1 MAGDITMKKRI
12 AIGVALAVG
21 TFTVVTT
28 TRANTF
34 TVTNV
39 NDTGTG
45 SFRQAI
51 IDANAHIGLDTIAF
65 NIPGTGLHTIIP
77 ATVWPTITDP
87 VIIDGY
93 TQPGSSPNTLATGD
107 NSVHRIELNGNGAAF
122 PALTLTAGNS
132 TLRGL
137 VMNRFNGNGPA
148 NALNI
153 QTGGNNRVVGC
164 FFGISADGTTAQN
177 NSRLGIDIES
187 SPNNTIGGTN
197 PGDRNV
203 ISGSAS
209 ATSIQINGPASSG
222 TLIQGNYIGTNA
234 PGTAAITGSVIG
246 IQIGNNGAGTGSSNN
261 TIGGTTAAARNVIS
275 GNVSVGIKVF
285 DDTITGTLIQGNYIG
300 TNAAGTAA
308 IPNGDGVFLLRSY
321 SVLVGGTTAG
331 AGNVISGNTGTGVN
345 FANGGG
351 VGGKGNTIQGN
362 RIGTNTAGTAAI
374 GNDTGIA
381 IADAQNN
388 LIGGTVAGAGNV
400 ISGNK
405 SFGIFLAGGGAP
417 DADANLIQGNFIGTN
432 AAGTAKLGNG
442 LIGILVS
449 GQGSVITGVNT
460 IGGTT
465 AAARNIISGNGQ
477 YGLQIIG
484 GSHLRIQGN
493 FIGTDVNG
501 TGALGNSLYAIYMS
515 HSLDNQIGGTT
526 PGSGNVIA
534 FNGSP
539 GTAAGGVSVLYDGT
553 GNSIL
558 GNSIFSN
565 VGLGINLGANDTVE
579 ANDVGDADTG
589 PNNLQNY
596 PVLTTVSNGGGQT
609 NIVGTLNSEANKTY
623 RLEFFS
629 NSSVDPTGYG
639 EGQTF
644 LTAINVNTN
653 TSGDASFNFNV
664 PQLAPGQH
672 VTATATDP
680 AGNTSEFSG
689 ANGQL
694 TNISTRLNVLT
705 GDKVL
710 IGGFIINGT
719 DPKSILVRGLGPTLQ
734 SFGVSNYVHDPT
746 LSLTALNGTN
756 IATNDNWQDS
766 QAAAISATGLAPP
779 SDAES
784 AILQTLVPGKYTA
797 ILAGKNN
804 TTGVGLVEVYDRSPN
819 SNSALAN
826 ISTRGFV
833 DIGSSVMI
841 GGFITDNGIRKLI
854 IRALGPTLAQFG
866 VTNVLQNPMVS
877 VHDANGTEI
886 ASNDDWQSSQQAEIQ
901 ASGFA
906 PPNPKESAVV
916 ITRPT
921 GNTTAI
927 VSGVGNTTGNALVE
941 VYILP
946 QN

>member
-1 MAGDITMKKRI
+1 MKTRF
-12 AIGVALAVG
+12 AIGLVLGA
-21 TFTVVTT
+21 FTVVTT

-39 NDTGTG
+39 NDSGAG

-51 IDANAHIGLDTIAF
+51 IGANGHVGLDTIDF
-65 NIPGTGLHTIIP
+65 NISGTGLHTIIP

-122 PALTLTAGNS
+122 AALTVTAGNS

-137 VMNRFNGNGPA
+137 VINRFNGNGPA

-153 QTGGNNRVVGC
+153 QTGGNNTVVGC

-177 NSRLGIDIES
+177 NSREGIVIVD
-187 SPNNTIGGTN
+187 SPNNTIGGTD

-203 ISGSAS
+203 ISGNAS
-209 ATSIQINGPASSG
+209 ATSIQINGSASSG

-234 PGTAAITGSVIG
+234 AGTTAISGSVIG
-246 IQIGNNGAGTGSSNN
+246 IEIGTNGAGTGSSNN

-275 GNVSVGIKVF
+275 GNASVAIKVF
-285 DDTITGTLIQGNYIG
+285 DDTVTGNLIQGNYIG

-321 SVLVGGTTAG
+321 NVLVGGTAAG
-331 AGNVISGNTGTGVN
+331 AGNLISGNSGTGVN

-351 VGGKGNTIQGN
+351 QGGKGNTIQGN
-362 RIGTNTAGTAAI
+362 RIGTNAAGTAALPN
-374 GNDTGIA
+374 GTGIS
-381 IADAQNN
+381 ITEAQNN
-388 LIGGTVAGAGNV
+388 LIGGTVVGARNV
-400 ISGNK
+400 ISGNQGN
-405 SFGIFLAGGGAP
+405 GIVLASGGAP
-417 DADANLIQGNFIGTN
+417 DADANLVEGNYIGTN
-432 AAGTAKLGNG
+432 AAGSAKLGNG
-442 LIGILVS
+442 GHGIVIA
-449 GQGSVITGVNT
+449 GQFGFIINGVNT
-460 IGGTT
+460 VGGTT
-465 AAARNIISGNGQ
+465 ASARNIISGNGGNGIEIVSARHVQ
-477 YGLQIIG
+477 V
-484 GSHLRIQGN
+484 QGN
-493 FIGTDVNG
+493 YIGTDSSG
-501 TGALGNSLYAIYMS
+501 TMNLGNTTEGIYIS
-515 HSLDNQIGGTT
+515 VADDNDIGGTAA
-526 PGSGNVIA
+526 GSGNIIA
-534 FNGSP
+534 FNGAP
-539 GTAAGGVSVLYDGT
+539 GNFFAGVSINSST
-553 GNSIL
+553 GDSIL

-565 VGLGINLGANDTVE
+565 TGLGINLGANNTVE
-579 ANDVGDADTG
+579 PNDLGDADTG
-589 PNNLQNY
+589 ANTLQNY
-596 PVLTTVSNGGGQT
+596 PVLTSVTNGGGQT
-609 NIVGTLNSEANKTY
+609 NIVGTLNSVANKTY
-623 RLEFFS
+623 RLEFFA
-629 NSSVDPTGYG
+629 NNSVDPTGYG

-644 LTAINVNTN
+644 LTAMDVSTN
-653 TSGDASFNFNV
+653 GGGDASFNFNV
-664 PQLAPGQH
+664 AQLAPGQH

-719 DPKSILVRGLGPTLQ
+719 DPKSILARGLGPTLQ
-734 SFGVSNYVHDPT
+734 GFGIANFLADPI

-756 IATNDNWQDS
+756 IATNDNWHDS
-766 QAAAISATGLAPP
+766 QAAAITATGLAPP
-779 SDAES
+779 FDVES
-784 AILQTLVPGKYTA
+784 AILQTLAPGKYTA
-797 ILAGKNN
+797 ILSGKNS
-804 TTGVGLVEVYDRSPN
+804 TTGVGLVEIYDRSPN

-833 DIGSSVMI
+833 DVGSSVMI

-854 IRALGPTLAQFG
+854 VRALGPTLAQFG
-866 VTNVLQNPMVS
+866 VTNVLQDPTLS
-877 VHDANGTEI
+877 VRDGNGNQI

-906 PPNPKESAVV
+906 PPSPKESAIV
-916 ITRPT
+916 IIRPT

-927 VSGVGNTTGNALVE
+927 VSGVGNSTGNALVE

-946 QN
+946 QS